1 MKLHFESDLTYQQN
15 AITSVCDLFEGQE
28 KWESEM
34 TVLAPAQGAL
44 SFEGATGS
52 MPVNPQIP
60 EDDVLLK
67 NLNNVQLKNQLP
79 PSPVLDSHDFTVEM
93 ETGTGKTYVYLRTM
107 LELNKRYGMSKFI
120 IVVPSV
126 AIKEGV
132 YKTLQIT
139 EEHLKACMRE
149 FHTNTI
155 CMIRQNLR
163 MFEILQPV
171 LLCRSW

>member
-79 PSPVLDSHDFTVEM
+79 PSPVLDI
-93 ETGTGKTYVYLRTM
+93 L
-107 LELNKRYGMSKFI
+107 LSKWKQGQ
-120 IVVPSV
+120 V
-126 AIKEGV
+126 K
-132 YKTLQIT
+132 
-139 EEHLKACMRE
+139 
-149 FHTNTI
+149 
-155 CMIRQNLR
+155 R
-163 MFEILQPV
+163 MFIFAP
-171 LLCRSW
+171 CWS

>member
-15 AITSVCDLFEGQE
+15 AITSVCDLFVGQE

-67 NLNNVQLKNQLP
+67 NLNNVQLKT
-79 PSPVLDSHDFTVEM
+79 SF
-93 ETGTGKTYVYLRTM
+93 
-107 LELNKRYGMSKFI
+107 
-120 IVVPSV
+120 
-126 AIKEGV
+126 
-132 YKTLQIT
+132 
-139 EEHLKACMRE
+139 HLHLCSTA
-149 FHTNTI
+149 
-155 CMIRQNLR
+155 MILLSRWKQGQVRR
-163 MFEILQPV
+163 MFIFAPCL
-171 LLCRSW
+171 S

>member
-15 AITSVCDLFEGQE
+15 AITSVCDLFVGQE

-107 LELNKRYGMSKFI
+107 LELNKRYGM
-120 IVVPSV
+120 
-126 AIKEGV
+126 
-132 YKTLQIT
+132 
-139 EEHLKACMRE
+139 
-149 FHTNTI
+149 
-155 CMIRQNLR
+155 
-163 MFEILQPV
+163 
-171 LLCRSW
+171 

>member
-1 MKLHFESDLTYQQN
+1 
-15 AITSVCDLFEGQE
+15 
-28 KWESEM
+28 M

-120 IVVPSV
+120 IVFLPLLSRK
-126 AIKEGV
+126 AFIKH
-132 YKTLQIT
+132 YKSLKNIS
-139 EEHLKACMRE
+139 KACMRYS
-149 FHTNTI
+149 
-155 CMIRQNLR
+155 IR
-163 MFEILQPV
+163 ILSV
-171 LLCRSW
+171 

>member
-1 MKLHFESDLTYQQN
+1 
-15 AITSVCDLFEGQE
+15 
-28 KWESEM
+28 
-34 TVLAPAQGAL
+34 
-44 SFEGATGS
+44 

-126 AIKEGV
+126 AIKGRR
-132 YKTLQIT
+132 L
-139 EEHLKACMRE
+139 
-149 FHTNTI
+149 
-155 CMIRQNLR
+155 
-163 MFEILQPV
+163 
-171 LLCRSW
+171 

>member
-15 AITSVCDLFEGQE
+15 AITSVCDLFVGQE

-44 SFEGATGS
+44 SFEGSTGS

-79 PSPVLDSHDFTVEM
+79 PSPVLNSHDFTVEM

-107 LELNKRYGMSKFI
+107 LELNKLYGMSKFI

-139 EEHLKACMRE
+139 GDAA
-149 FHTNTI
+149 
-155 CMIRQNLR
+155 NLL
-163 MFEILQPV
+163 I
-171 LLCRSW
+171 